1 MSHLK
6 LAFSIFVILVSC
18 GCTATRSTTGGYLP
32 NSEPVPPGSK
42 VLVMNVPDGV
52 EAKDGPAQG
61 SGRSMTNAL
70 KDALIAHGFPPFVSE
85 TTDLPSAFDEAAE
98 LGYPY
103 VLRGSLTK
111 WEDNATEWS
120 GRPDLA
126 ELSVDLFSTDA
137 RTMLAGVTHS
147 IEGGDSGK
155 QPHRFVPELADQT
168 LAEIFGWTPRVTSK
182 Y

>member
-1 MSHLK
+1 MSFVK
-6 LAFSIFVILVSC
+6 NISVILSAFIFC

-32 NSEPVPPGSK
+32 NAERVPPGSK
-42 VLVMNVPDGV
+42 ILVMAVPDGV
-52 EAKDGPAQG
+52 EAEDGPALG
-61 SGRSMTNAL
+61 SGRAMTNGL
-70 KDALIAHGFPPFVSE
+70 KDALIAHGFPPYVSE
-85 TTDLPSAFDEAAE
+85 TSDLALAFEEAAR

-126 ELSVDLFSTDA
+126 ELSVDLFILDTK
-137 RTMLAGVTHS
+137 TMLASVTHS

-168 LAEIFGWTPRVTSK
+168 LAKIFGWTARVTST

>member
-1 MSHLK
+1 MRYFNVALI
-6 LAFSIFVILVSC
+6 LFVSLVFC

-32 NSEPVPPGSK
+32 NSEPVPAGSK
-42 VLVMNVPDGV
+42 VLVMHVPDGV
-52 EAKDGPAQG
+52 EAQDGPAQG
-61 SGRSMTNAL
+61 TGRSMTNAL
-70 KDALIAHGFPPFVSE
+70 KDALIAHGFPPYVSE
-85 TTDLPSAFDEAAE
+85 TTDLSSAFEEAAE

-103 VLRGSLTK
+103 VLRGSLTR

-126 ELSVDLFSTDA
+126 ELSVELYSSGTK
-137 RTMLAGVTHS
+137 TMFASVTHS

-168 LAEIFGWTPRVTSK
+168 LAKIFGWTPRVTSK

>member
-1 MSHLK
+1 MNHLK
-6 LAFSIFVILVSC
+6 PGIFLFVVLVFC

-32 NSEPVPPGSK
+32 NLEPVAAGSK
-42 VLVMNVPDGV
+42 VLIMTVPDGV
-52 EAKDGPAQG
+52 EAEDGPAQG
-61 SGRSMTNAL
+61 SGRSMANAL
-70 KDALIAHGFPPFVSE
+70 KDALLTHGFPPFVSE
-85 TTDLPSAFDEAAE
+85 STSLPLAFQEAAD
-98 LGYPY
+98 LGFPY

-126 ELSVDLFSTDA
+126 ELSVELYATDSK
-137 RTMLAGVTHS
+137 TMVASVTHS

-168 LAEIFGWTPRVTSK
+168 LSKIFGWTARVTSK